1 MPKLSIIMPVY
12 NVLPYLARAVESVL
26 AQTFSDFELILVDD
40 GSTDGSGE
48 LCDAYAK
55 RDGRLNV
62 IHQQNGGCSYA
73 MSVGV
78 SHSQGEYI
86 CFVDSDDFAL
96 PGMCERLCAAADE
109 HNADMVRGNILRIP
123 FEDAPQPLP
132 SNEQGYLD
140 VWRENWV
147 KTDYADGSFN
157 FDSFSRDF
165 YENNRHKNVF
175 QMIIKRNIVCERS
188 FRKDLQR
195 ATDVYFW
202 LGLFMQEPARDMIII
217 TIPDALY
224 VYFLKRP
231 GSIVTG
237 TKGNVA
243 AKTSLLNVRLIK
255 IEFCRAKNYHR
266 AYLRSLKKLTVS
278 CLSGKGELTNKDLT
292 PAALFVQARGAL
304 RRGYPLLI
312 RKGGLSLLT
321 KIGLTVF
328 VFSPQLYY
336 LLRKAMKRLRKASA

>member
-12 NVLPYLARAVESVL
+12 NVLPYLERAVDSVL

-48 LCDAYAK
+48 LCDALAE
-55 RDGRLNV
+55 RDGRITV
-62 IHQQNGGCSYA
+62 IHQQNGGCSFA
-73 MSVGV
+73 MGVGV
-78 SHSQGEYI
+78 SHSKGEYV

-123 FEDAPQPLP
+123 FEDSPQPLP
-132 SNEQGYLD
+132 PSEQGYLEI
-140 VWRENWV
+140 WREDWI
-147 KTDYADGSFN
+147 KTDYAAGSFDL
-157 FDSFSRDF
+157 DSFARDF
-165 YENNRHKNVF
+165 FENNRHNNVF
-175 QMIIKRNIVCERS
+175 QMIIRRNIVRERC

-224 VYFLKRP
+224 VYFTKRP

-237 TKGNVA
+237 AKSSFA
-243 AKTSLLNVRLIK
+243 AKASFLEVRLMVLDHCK
-255 IEFCRAKNYHR
+255 TRRFQK
-266 AYLRSLKKLTVS
+266 AYLKNLKIISLF
-278 CLSGKGELTNKDLT
+278 CLSGKGELLDMDFT
-292 PAALFVQARGAL
+292 PEALYKQARRAL
-304 RRGYPLLI
+304 RQGYTLLLG
-312 RKGGLSLLT
+312 KGDLSLAG
-321 KIGLTVF
+321 KAGLTVF
-328 VFSPQLYY
+328 VISPRFYY
-336 LLRKAMKRLRKASA
+336 LIRRGLERLRK